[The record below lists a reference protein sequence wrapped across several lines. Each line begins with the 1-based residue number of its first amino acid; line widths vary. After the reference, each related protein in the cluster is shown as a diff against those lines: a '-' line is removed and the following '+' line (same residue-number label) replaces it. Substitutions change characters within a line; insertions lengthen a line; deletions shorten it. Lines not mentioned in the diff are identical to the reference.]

1 MLRKPRCAKCIKR
14 GENCSFSS
22 IPVTAPSIPPFE
34 FEKHRTIIT
43 TLEPA
48 KATHY
53 ESIFCRKEPMTAS
66 LSSSYILQ
74 NDPQDPLRLIYH
86 FGASTSKSISDSH
99 DCVPIWRDVVPALAF
114 KHDFLLSGVFS
125 VSALHLGLLFPSAL
139 HSKVALHHH
148 TTGLQSFRHHL
159 LNITSENVT
168 ALFAFSCLV
177 PVYAFGSRNLAI
189 SALAD
194 QTKDVLIEI
203 IDLFTLLGGI
213 AIIIEKGSHWLEAS
227 SFAPFLRTTSSP
239 NPYHLSPAIE
249 STLSILISQ
258 NKSTTLDPTLRASYD
273 SAIQDL
279 RCGFLRARD
288 RPNAKMVVLPCPIML
303 NKDVMEEMR
312 RKQPMAL
319 VILAH
324 YGVLL
329 HALRRD
335 LWMKGWGRDVIFA
348 VRGEVDAGVWGECLR
363 WPVEQIEGSSD

>member
-1 MLRKPRCAKCIKR
+1 
-14 GENCSFSS
+14 
-22 IPVTAPSIPPFE
+22 
-34 FEKHRTIIT
+34 
-43 TLEPA
+43 
-48 KATHY
+48 
-53 ESIFCRKEPMTAS
+53 MTAS

-114 KHDFLLSGVFS
+114 KHPFLLSGIFS

-148 TTGLQSFRHHL
+148 TTGLQSFRNHL

-194 QTKDVLIEI
+194 QTNDALIEI

-227 SFAPFLRTTSSP
+227 PFAPFLRTTSSP
-239 NPYHLSPAIE
+239 SPRPLSSEIETALAIL
-249 STLSILISQ
+249 TAK
-258 NKSTTLDPTLRASYD
+258 NNSTTSDERLRESYH

-279 RCGFLRARD
+279 RNGFLRARD
-288 RPNAKMVVLPCPIML
+288 RPYAKMVVLPCPIML
-303 NKDVMEEMR
+303 REDVMEEMR
-312 RKQPMAL
+312 RKRPMAL

-348 VRGEVDAGVWGECLR
+348 VRAEVDVEVWGECLR
-363 WPVEQIEGSSD
+363 WPVEVAEGSGD